1 MGTVQQVID
10 KVNDTREAIKAT
22 FPKVEPRLVLALIL
36 DHDAKEKQVYTL
48 EIILKPHQDTD
59 RIRQQVLDMTGFTPG
74 FYLGGTKMIV
84 SHPLDLDFL
93 KWINDQEGI
102 EKIKG
107 SAYSAGGST
116 DF

>member
-1 MGTVQQVID
+1 MSSVQQVVD
-10 KVNDTREAIKAT
+10 KVNDTRAAVKAT
-22 FPKVEPRLVLALIL
+22 FPKVDPRLVLALIL
-36 DHDAKEKQVYTL
+36 DHNAKDKQVYTL

-59 RIRQQVLDMTGFTPG
+59 RIRQQVLDRTGFTPG

-84 SHPLDLDFL
+84 NHPLDLDL

-107 SAYSAGGST
+107 SAYSAGSST